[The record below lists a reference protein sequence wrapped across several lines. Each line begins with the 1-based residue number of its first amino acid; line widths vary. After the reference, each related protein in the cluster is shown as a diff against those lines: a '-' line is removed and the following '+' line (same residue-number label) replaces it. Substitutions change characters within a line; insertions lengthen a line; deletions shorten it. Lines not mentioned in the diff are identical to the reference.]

1 MKKVLIIANLFHS
14 SPRIPGMVMYLK
26 GCGWEPV
33 ILTVPLADDP
43 RNLLGF
49 PAGFKETIRIVQV
62 PYKGDIFWFW
72 RKIFKLFGFKADKS
86 ILNQTKAKTKI
97 VGKKSLIDYIFNF
110 YQTIFGYPDDEK
122 TWRRPALDAANRL
135 LKNERFD
142 AIISSSSPVT
152 CHIIAGQLKKKH
164 KILWIAD
171 FRDLWTQN
179 HNYPYFWLRKVF
191 EKQLELKTLSLAD
204 ALVVVSR
211 LDVKKLISFH
221 KDKKVICVFNGF
233 NPKKINE
240 PPANLTSKFTITYT
254 GQIYLG
260 KQNPVLVLTAIKE
273 LFDEGKI
280 DKEDVEIRFFGPEQE
295 WLDREITK
303 LKLDNNVKQ
312 YGTIARDECIQK
324 QWESQILLF
333 FNWEDL
339 KEKGVYSG
347 KIFEYL
353 AARRPIL
360 ATGGFG
366 SDVVENLLQET
377 GAGIYAST
385 IEDIKK
391 VLQAFYLEYKQKGK
405 IDFKGNCEKINKYSQ
420 KGMAE
425 KFASLLSQITENE
438 K

>member
-1 MKKVLIIANLFHS
+1 MIITERYLQSVF
-14 SPRIPGMVMYLK
+14 PG
-26 GCGWEPV
+26 
-33 ILTVPLADDP
+33 I
-43 RNLLGF
+43 
-49 PAGFKETIRIVQV
+49 
-62 PYKGDIFWFW
+62 
-72 RKIFKLFGFKADKS
+72 
-86 ILNQTKAKTKI
+86 
-97 VGKKSLIDYIFNF
+97 
-110 YQTIFGYPDDEK
+110 
-122 TWRRPALDAANRL
+122 
-135 LKNERFD
+135 
-142 AIISSSSPVT
+142 
-152 CHIIAGQLKKKH
+152 
-164 KILWIAD
+164 
-171 FRDLWTQN
+171 
-179 HNYPYFWLRKVF
+179 
-191 EKQLELKTLSLAD
+191 
-204 ALVVVSR
+204 
-211 LDVKKLISFH
+211 
-221 KDKKVICVFNGF
+221 
-233 NPKKINE
+233 
-240 PPANLTSKFTITYT
+240 
-254 GQIYLG
+254 
-260 KQNPVLVLTAIKE
+260 QNPVLVLTAIKE